1 MKDGKGRWISDEE
14 EMGNEAVNFLSK
26 IWSSEG
32 SVIDENLIDV
42 IPSLFNE
49 ADNHFMTAIPS
60 LEELKETV
68 FDMSGDSAPGLD
80 GFSGSFYQAFW
91 DII

>member
-1 MKDGKGRWISDEE
+1 MKDGKGRWIFDEE
-14 EMGNEAVNFLSK
+14 ERGNEVVNFISK
-26 IWSSEG
+26 IGSSEG

-42 IPSLFNE
+42 IPALVNE
-49 ADNHFMTAIPS
+49 ADNTTFLPWKN
-60 LEELKETV
+60 LRKPE
-68 FDMSGDSAPGLD
+68 MSGDSTPGLD